1 MAVDTEAARERT
13 ATEGERD
20 AARVGQSAATAE
32 RAAWAAEGDAAMA
45 ERAASAAERD
55 SATAEGVA
63 SVAERDSVVRGG
75 HGELLGF
82 RRAAEQLL
90 LKPGELELG
99 TCLGVIRSVADP
111 AGRRRVPRAEVDR
124 LRAAEGFP
132 DVLRDRVRAVGTAE
146 GAVLMGV
153 GAGRFTR
160 LARVG
165 CFSPVAFR
173 VNRYRAVVWRYPAAE
188 LRRFAER
195 EPQLLTGCTPKGLRA
210 MLDAGEDWRPRNW
223 RSRRIG
229 QLVRETED
237 AWRRAAVSAAVLG
250 ADQLV
255 DVVDDPYE
263 RAHLRRLQPSLL
275 PLRPG
280 GSASWPVVERLLFA
294 DDPDEILW
302 HRISL
307 LLCLDEARAVQPAP
321 RPGRREP
328 GSELAVRGP
337 EPEPGASWPGRQRA
351 VSGRGR
357 ERVVPGPGRE
367 RVVSGAGRPGSEPWR
382 TGPGRQTPVPV
393 GTPRRPER
401 ARPAPAPRSGRR
413 GSRVTRGGAG
423 LDAQRRDSNPRRR
436 EPDLWRPDPGPRRPG
451 PDSDSRRRGSNPQ
464 RRNPGPGRPDPH
476 PRSPDADL
484 WRPEPNPQH
493 PAPHPRSPRSDR
505 RAVV

>member
-1 MAVDTEAARERT
+1 MDTEAARERT

-32 RAAWAAEGDAAMA
+32 RAAWAAEGDAATA
-45 ERAASAAERD
+45 ERAASAAERE

-63 SVAERDSVVRGG
+63 SVAERGSVVRGG

-146 GAVLMGV
+146 GAALMGV

-321 RPGRREP
+321 RPG
-328 GSELAVRGP
+328 
-337 EPEPGASWPGRQRA
+337 
-351 VSGRGR
+351 
-357 ERVVPGPGRE
+357 
-367 RVVSGAGRPGSEPWR
+367 
-382 TGPGRQTPVPV
+382 
-393 GTPRRPER
+393 
-401 ARPAPAPRSGRR
+401 
-413 GSRVTRGGAG
+413 SRVTRGGAG

-464 RRNPGPGRPDPH
+464 RRNPSPGRPDPH